1 MLPMEWKIINRRT
14 ATITV
19 EELTA
24 AVVRQNKI
32 FLVDPEMTPKP
43 FGAMVKSKTTS
54 YSTINVQVEQ
64 PSNKVVKPLT
74 PNPIPTSLNILK
86 PGKTVFDYKQPWDL
100 LLSNAHLKLLHIQPM
115 TPAIIKQLK
124 QKESPIPKKGDTV
137 AVDRDLTPE
146 DTVPDLPS
154 PKLMMPTDQDYAELS
169 EAVMITGANP
179 NSEPIPEL
187 STDLEL

>member
-1 MLPMEWKIINRRT
+1 MSKFPKIKVKVKEPYQAIGTTNAHIRIENSPKRWV
-14 ATITV
+14 I
-19 EELTA
+19 L
-24 AVVRQNKI
+24 VV
-32 FLVDPEMTPKP
+32 V
-43 FGAMVKSKTTS
+43 
-54 YSTINVQVEQ
+54 
-64 PSNKVVKPLT
+64 
-74 PNPIPTSLNILK
+74 
-86 PGKTVFDYKQPWDL
+86 DYKQPWDL

-137 AVDRDLTPE
+137 AVDRDSTPE

-169 EAVMITGANP
+169 EAVMTTGANP